1 MLLNYGVGEVSW
13 KSLGLQGIQPV
24 IPKGN
29 HSWIVI
35 GRIDAEAEAPN
46 LLPPDEKSW
55 LIWKDPDVGKDRR
68 REEKGMTE
76 DKMVGWHHW
85 LDGHELSKLRELVM
99 EREAW
104 PAAAHGATKSQ
115 TWLSNW
121 TELNWTELGNM
132 EWKSW
137 GITPH
142 LSGLLNSIYMT
153 ISTAGGWGKEI
164 SLTAGGMYLRP
175 LYNTAVQCFP
185 KPKHWIQQSC
195 VQCCQ
200 LLWNFIPNSNKD
212 AIMHSSTIHNS

>member
-1 MLLNYGVGEVSW
+1 MRRANSFEKTLML
-13 KSLGLQGIQPV
+13 
-24 IPKGN
+24 
-29 HSWIVI
+29 
-35 GRIDAEAEAPN
+35 
-46 LLPPDEKSW
+46 
-55 LIWKDPDVGKDRR
+55 GKIEGGRR
-68 REEKGMTE
+68 R
-76 DKMVGWHHW
+76 GWQRIRW
-85 LDGHELSKLRELVM
+85 LDGITDSMDMSWASSGSWWRKGKLGLLQRMGPQRV
-99 EREAW
+99 RHDWA
-104 PAAAHGATKSQ
+104 
-115 TWLSNW
+115 
-121 TELNWTELGNM
+121 TELNWTELGNI

-200 LLWNFIPNSNKD
+200 LLWNFIPNLNKD